1 MMAALDRRYAMVSS
15 GETAVLE
22 NEYQQLLYRAGEW
35 HRYSDDN
42 GEFEGMIERVMAD
55 GMLSVRRRDGTS
67 RLYAFREI
75 DYIL

>member
-1 MMAALDRRYAMVSS
+1 
-15 GETAVLE
+15 
-22 NEYQQLLYRAGEW
+22 
-35 HRYSDDN
+35 
-42 GEFEGMIERVMAD
+42 MIERVMAD